1 MCDTAG
7 MTNVVRFKL
16 RSESLRT
23 CAAPGCSNMFTATR
37 STAQYCSNKCRLRA
51 TRQRRSKGYRM
62 WSLPLPDE
70 TIEGIAD
77 ALQHE
82 RLAVDGC
89 SDEDIIAG
97 IVRHLMW
104 WAEHWRELRRR

>member
-1 MCDTAG
+1 
-7 MTNVVRFKL
+7 
-16 RSESLRT
+16 
-23 CAAPGCSNMFTATR
+23 
-37 STAQYCSNKCRLRA
+37 
-51 TRQRRSKGYRM
+51 M

-104 WAEHWRELRRR
+104 WAEHWRELLRR